1 MGRSAEFYICGKPN
15 RNVKE
20 IALSADD
27 TDFAI
32 LGAILLTA
40 DGDGKIS
47 ADAVSELGR
56 FDEADV
62 TASLK
67 FWKGAGVISTS
78 KRAEKTVPSAET
90 EPQSVIAP
98 AYAAKKYSNDEL
110 VAVIEQDIGTDF
122 IDEVQKAVGK
132 PMFNKN
138 EIERIVNMVNG
149 FGFEKEAVLAI
160 VDYAV
165 YLGKKSLSY
174 AEKIALTFLDEGI
187 TATDSVYLR
196 IDELK
201 RRSSAIEKIRSLYG
215 FGGRTLTTAEKN
227 YFAAW
232 TEKYGFDFDVIKKA
246 YELTVDT
253 IQSPVPKYTDK
264 ILKNWHENGLKTV
277 EEIDGFIAA
286 EKDKAK
292 NSEHTRLRTV
302 PARSPEKTEKGKDV
316 DDWFEA
322 KLNKHFGN

>member
-1 MGRSAEFYICGKPN
+1 MGKSTEFYICGAAD
-15 RNVKE
+15 RNVAE
-20 IALSADD
+20 IASSADD

-32 LGAILLTA
+32 LGAVLLTA
-40 DGDGKIS
+40 GGDGRVN
-47 ADAVSELGR
+47 AEAVSELGR
-56 FDEADV
+56 FGEADIN
-62 TASLK
+62 ASLK
-67 FWKGAGVISTS
+67 FWKGAGVISAS
-78 KRAEKTVPSAET
+78 KRAEKTASSEET
-90 EPQSVIAP
+90 EQQSVIAP
-98 AYAAKKYSNDEL
+98 VYAKKYSNDEL

-132 PMFNKN
+132 PVFNKN
-138 EIERIVNMVNG
+138 EIERIVNMVKG

-160 VDYAV
+160 VDYSV

-201 RRSSAIEKIRSLYG
+201 RRSSTIEKIRSLYG

-264 ILKNWHENGLKTV
+264 ILKNWYENGLKTV
-277 EEIDGFIAA
+277 AEIDGFIAA
-286 EKDKAK
+286 EKEKAK
-292 NSEHTRLRTV
+292 NAEHTRQRSV
-302 PARSPEKTEKGKDV
+302 PAKSPEKTEKGRDV